1 MSPDE
6 LVLLAIIIALFGLIF
21 LTKLKIELIAILV
34 LLALG
39 LSGLV
44 APDDVFSGFSSSVVI
59 TLIGL
64 FVITHALEETGVVQA
79 IAGRLNAIGQGSEM
93 KLVTLFMFTGAAL
106 SLIMNNVAAGAVLL
120 PAAVQVALISDVR
133 VSKLLMPMSFGTL
146 VGGMAT
152 YLTTANIVMSEL
164 LQNRGIEGLG
174 MLDFIPVGSMIVLAG
189 LAYMLLIGRHL
200 LPERE
205 SMAQQMKQEA
215 DLRETYRLE
224 ERFWKIRV
232 GEGSSLA
239 HRKLSET
246 PLREGLGLVVLSIQH
261 GRQTK
266 TTPTSEDIIRPADT
280 LRLLGNKER
289 IDMLVAQGNEL
300 LQDDEVKLRQNGV
313 ELPYEPVEIV
323 IAPRSDAIGQSLRGM
338 RFREKFGLL
347 AVALWREGRSYRTD
361 INKIPLRVGDAL
373 LMVGDPEYV
382 QALAENRNYI
392 VPSTSRRMHLLR
404 PRKAPYAIL
413 ITAVV
418 LLIAILDLLPL
429 PQMMLAGAAA
439 MVVTGTLTMD
449 EFFDAV
455 EWRVIFLVAGM
466 LPLSIALAE
475 TGLADR
481 VGTLLVSTLSQAD
494 PLVLVGGMALLT
506 MLVVQIIGGQIAALL
521 VGPIAINAA
530 LQIGVDPRAMSVA
543 VAMACSMAFLTPIAH
558 PVNILMMG
566 PGGYNFSDFFKVG
579 IGLTVVTLVT
589 MLLGLSLLWGI

>member
-481 VGTLLVSTLSQAD
+481 VGTLLVSALSQAD